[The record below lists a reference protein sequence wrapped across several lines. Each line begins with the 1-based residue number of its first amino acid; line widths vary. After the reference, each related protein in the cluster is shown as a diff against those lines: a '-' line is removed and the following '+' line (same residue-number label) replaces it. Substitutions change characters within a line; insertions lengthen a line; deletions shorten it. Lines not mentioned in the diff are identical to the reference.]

1 MDCGTGCKLCNK
13 RVKFTVYSLTLSL
26 RGGYFLKNMGKFQ
39 GGANRGGGGF
49 RGGNG
54 GGRPD
59 FKRKEWGNDRGGD
72 KSMHKA
78 VCSDCGKGC
87 EVPFRP
93 TGEKP
98 IYCSNC
104 FGAKR
109 DGGDRDSRSR
119 FDNRGPKREFSND
132 RPSPR
137 PDFRPATPVVD
148 DTTKKQLA
156 EISMKL
162 DRLTNTVTRLLDEKI
177 QKEIIKVAP
186 VVSKSEVKKAPVKAA
201 VKKSAPAKSVK
212 KVSKKKK

>member
-1 MDCGTGCKLCNK
+1 
-13 RVKFTVYSLTLSL
+13 
-26 RGGYFLKNMGKFQ
+26 MGKFQ

-72 KSMHKA
+72 RGAVTMHKA
-78 VCSDCGKGC
+78 TCSDCGKGC

-104 FGAKR
+104 FGSKR
-109 DGGDRDSRSR
+109 DGGDRDSRPR
-119 FDNRGPKREFSND
+119 FEDRGGKREFNND

-137 PDFRPATPVVD
+137 PDFRPATPAVD
-148 DTTKKQLA
+148 ETTKKHLA

-162 DRLTNTVTRLLDEKI
+162 DKLTNAVTRLLDEKI
-177 QKEIIKVAP
+177 QKEVIKVAP
-186 VVSKSEVKKAPVKAA
+186 VVQKAEPKIVSTKSVS
-201 VKKSAPAKSVK
+201 KKSAAPK
-212 KVSKKKK
+212 KVAKKKK

>member
-1 MDCGTGCKLCNK
+1 
-13 RVKFTVYSLTLSL
+13 
-26 RGGYFLKNMGKFQ
+26 MGNFQ
-39 GGANRGGGGF
+39 GGGSRGGGGF

-59 FKRKEWGNDRGGD
+59 FKKKSWGGNDRGGD
-72 KSMHKA
+72 RGEVTMHKA
-78 VCSDCGKGC
+78 TCDECGKGC

-109 DGGDRDSRSR
+109 EGGDRGGRRD

-137 PDFRPATPVVD
+137 PDFRPQATQTPVSND
-148 DTTKKQLA
+148 GTLKHLA

-162 DRLTNTVTRLLDEKI
+162 DRLTNAVTRLLDDKI
-177 QKEIIKVAP
+177 QKEVIKVAP
-186 VVSKSEVKKAPVKAA
+186 VASKSTASKPVAKKA
-201 VKKSAPAKSVK
+201 APAKSAK
-212 KVSKKKK
+212 KVVSKKKK

>member
-1 MDCGTGCKLCNK
+1 
-13 RVKFTVYSLTLSL
+13 
-26 RGGYFLKNMGKFQ
+26 MGNFQ
-39 GGANRGGGGF
+39 GGGSRGSGGF

-59 FKRKEWGNDRGGD
+59 FKKKSWGGNDRGGD
-72 KSMHKA
+72 RSEVTMHKA
-78 VCSDCGKGC
+78 TCDECGKGC

-109 DGGDRDSRSR
+109 EGGDRGGRRDFDS
-119 FDNRGPKREFSND
+119 RGPKREFSND

-137 PDFRPATPVVD
+137 PDFRPQATQAQAPVSND
-148 DTTKKQLA
+148 GTAKHLA

-162 DRLTNTVTRLLDEKI
+162 DRLTNAVTRLLDNKI
-177 QKEIIKVAP
+177 QGEVIKVAP
-186 VVSKSEVKKAPVKAA
+186 VASKVESKSASVKTA
-201 VKKSAPAKSVK
+201 KKSAPVKSAKKV
-212 KVSKKKK
+212 VSKKKK

>member
-1 MDCGTGCKLCNK
+1 
-13 RVKFTVYSLTLSL
+13 
-26 RGGYFLKNMGKFQ
+26 MGNFQ
-39 GGANRGGGGF
+39 GGGSRGGGGF

-59 FKRKEWGNDRGGD
+59 FKKKSWGGNDRGAD
-72 KSMHKA
+72 RAPVTMHKA
-78 VCSDCGKGC
+78 TCDECGKGC

-109 DGGDRDSRSR
+109 EGGDRGGRRDFDS
-119 FDNRGPKREFSND
+119 RGPKREFSND

-137 PDFRPATPVVD
+137 PDFRPQTTQAPVSND
-148 DTTKKQLA
+148 GTAKHLA

-162 DRLTNTVTRLLDEKI
+162 DRLTNAVTRLLDDKI
-177 QKEIIKVAP
+177 QKEVIKVAP
-186 VVSKSEVKKAPVKAA
+186 VALKVESKNTSAKTVA
-201 VKKSAPAKSVK
+201 KKSAPAKSAK
-212 KVSKKKK
+212 KVVSKKKK

>member
-1 MDCGTGCKLCNK
+1 
-13 RVKFTVYSLTLSL
+13 
-26 RGGYFLKNMGKFQ
+26 MGKFQ
-39 GGANRGGGGF
+39 GGGDRARGGF

-59 FKRKEWGNDRGGD
+59 FKKKNWGGNDRGGD
-72 KSMHKA
+72 RGEVTMHKA
-78 VCSDCGKGC
+78 TCDECGKGC

-109 DGGDRDSRSR
+109 EGGDRGPRRD
-119 FDNRGPKREFSND
+119 FDNRGPKREFRND

-162 DRLTNTVTRLLDEKI
+162 DRLTNAVTRLLDEKI
-177 QKEIIKVAP
+177 QKEVIKVAP
-186 VVSKSEVKKAPVKAA
+186 VQANDVSKKATTKTV
-201 VKKSAPAKSVK
+201 VK
-212 KVSKKKK
+212 KVSSSKPAKKAAKKKK